1 MINAKNWA
9 PYLDFIYQLFT
20 LCTNVKFN
28 EIPNDFPN
36 IFKDI
41 IPQLYHMEQVC
52 GNSHIRERIIEIILH
67 LPLPLSNQNFQ
78 SFFAK
83 LIPFYITGLYGPE
96 TLQRSSKSS
105 ICFFLFIALVYFES
119 FFQKASTE
127 PILHFLREEPFKS
140 DFMTALNSIIHNS
153 ANSSLVMYAINLVG
167 RLGGKARSI
176 MKGQIDLPCISQ
188 HQPGYHITCSFSNTT
203 SFDLSFD
210 ILLEEAVRL
219 LHRNLIVESLEG
231 TEKKL
236 ANTNHCK
243 PSNILLVRSLRT
255 QYKKLALKIIE
266 TCLIACC
273 GSSTVSFDSSLVYSL
288 DTILST
294 TDQAAMSYLF
304 TNHDDDQERVVC
316 LLLYGLLMS
325 CCDVEVG
332 DIAMESAKHI
342 LNYMMCLFINNT
354 FVSADEEHQTA
365 FIGSLSS
372 YQSIVFQNAF
382 GVVLT
387 QLPLNVHFP
396 KNCLSP
402 LLLFDVITCLL
413 DCDIPTISTKI
424 IELSQYMLTIIQS
437 SIVDDIEQ
445 RWLVM
450 PSMEYF
456 LAILLSHS
464 KDVGWR
470 SKSNIC
476 EVLLFW
482 CEDLPDFILY
492 RCSSSIVRYIFSYLR
507 VFF

>member
-1 MINAKNWA
+1 
-9 PYLDFIYQLFT
+9 
-20 LCTNVKFN
+20 
-28 EIPNDFPN
+28 
-36 IFKDI
+36 
-41 IPQLYHMEQVC
+41 
-52 GNSHIRERIIEIILH
+52 
-67 LPLPLSNQNFQ
+67 
-78 SFFAK
+78 
-83 LIPFYITGLYGPE
+83 
-96 TLQRSSKSS
+96 
-105 ICFFLFIALVYFES
+105 
-119 FFQKASTE
+119 
-127 PILHFLREEPFKS
+127 
-140 DFMTALNSIIHNS
+140 MTALNFIIHDS
-153 ANSSLVMYAINLVG
+153 ANSSLVMYAINLLG

-188 HQPGYHITCSFSNTT
+188 YQPGYLITSYFSNST
-203 SFDLSFD
+203 SIDLSFD
-210 ILLEEAVRL
+210 LLLEEAVRL

-231 TEKKL
+231 TEIKL

-243 PSNILLVRSLRT
+243 PKNILLVRSLRT

-273 GSSTVSFDSSLVYSL
+273 GSSTISFNPSLVYSL

-294 TDQAAMSYLF
+294 TNQVSTSCLF
-304 TNHDDDQERVVC
+304 TNHDDGQECIIC

-325 CCDVEVG
+325 CCDVEIG
-332 DIAMESAKHI
+332 DIAMESSKRI

-354 FVSADEEHQTA
+354 FVSSDEEHDTA

-387 QLPLNVHFP
+387 QFPLNVHFP

-413 DCDIPTISTKI
+413 DCEIPTISTKM
-424 IELSQYMLTIIQS
+424 IELSQYMLSVIQP

-450 PSMEYF
+450 PSLEYF

-482 CEDLPDFILY
+482 CEDLPDFLLY
-492 RCSSSIVRYIFSYLR
+492 RSSSSIVRYVFSYIR
-507 VFF
+507 VFL